1 MVAKPIFSGVAAIC
15 SMGDFIA
22 YLGVSQCEFAAK
34 RSTKVVNYYAAIR
47 SIAFFA
53 EVASA

>member
-34 RSTKVVNYYAAIR
+34 RSTKVVDYYAAIR